1 MAGKPF
7 SEKLYDE
14 DDNAKYQVIEWLTEQ
29 GYHAY
34 VNPDQYGIDVIAE
47 QGDVT
52 YFYEVEVKHNW
63 KGPVFIYD
71 GIHWTERKRK
81 FAVENAFFVMLN
93 HERTHAF
100 ITTWDVVL
108 AAPVIVKNTKYTA
121 NEKFIEV
128 SKKDCVLIEF

>member
-1 MAGKPF
+1 MAGKRF
-7 SEKLYDE
+7 SEKLYNE

-47 QGDVT
+47 DEETT

-63 KGPVFIYD
+63 KGEKFIYS
-71 GIHWTERKRK
+71 GIHWTERKIK
-81 FAVENAFFVMLN
+81 FANPNSFFVMLN

-100 ITTWDVVL
+100 MTTWDVIQKS
-108 AAPVIVKNTKYTA
+108 PVIVKNTKYTS

-128 SKKDCVLIEF
+128 DIKDCVLIEF

>member
-1 MAGKPF
+1 MAGKRF
-7 SEKLYDE
+7 SEKLYNE

-47 QGDVT
+47 SNEET

-63 KGPVFIYD
+63 KGEKFIYS
-71 GIHWTERKRK
+71 GIHWTERKIK
-81 FAVENAFFVMLN
+81 FANPNSFFVMLN

-100 ITTWDVVL
+100 MTTWDVIQKS
-108 AAPVIVKNTKYTA
+108 PVIVKNTKYTA

-128 SKKDCVLIEF
+128 DIKDCVLIEF